1 MTNSNTAIMH
11 HPRSVTLYYKAVYS
25 FQCTCVVLCFQM
37 QIIQFVNVADVHL
50 FFVQLCFVEV
60 LAGAGDDSMKKHE
73 RKTEN
78 ISRETIITIRE
89 GI

>member
-1 MTNSNTAIMH
+1 
-11 HPRSVTLYYKAVYS
+11 
-25 FQCTCVVLCFQM
+25 M